1 MNPFRLLLFRLRSL
15 ILTPAFLVLLLA
27 LPVAALLI
35 PAVVSYDTGVDDT
48 VAAGYIVI
56 DEDEE
61 VVAFDDYADDIEAF
75 TAILDHGNP
84 DSLFSFKGFEDM
96 NELRAGVVSGDLECA
111 YVIPE
116 DLFERMCKGD
126 KKNLIPVLTSPKSSL
141 TALVSET
148 VYAAVFECVSGP
160 IFLEYLKDDSTIAD
174 AIGDVISEEE
184 VLSEQAAHQQDGSTF
199 SFLYEN
205 TPKAHAVSRNAV
217 LLSPLKGLLAVIILL
232 AGFTGAL
239 TYYNA
244 AENPLYARFSVR
256 VVMILSPMLL
266 SSLLAFLCIIFIPGL
281 VEGNIFAEL
290 IRLIFYQLICLV
302 FLLLITTLIKGRS
315 VIYAFMPVYLLSCLI
330 FSPVFIDL
338 GQFIPMMRGLKW
350 VFMSSFYLMK

>member
-1 MNPFRLLLFRLRSL
+1 MNPFRLLLYRLRSL

-27 LPVAALLI
+27 LPVAAVLI

-48 VAAGYIVI
+48 VAAGYIIV
-56 DEDEE
+56 DDEE
-61 VVAFDDYADDIEAF
+61 EAVPISDLKDDIEQL
-75 TAILDHGNP
+75 TAILDHGDP

-111 YVIPE
+111 YIIPE
-116 DLFERMCKGD
+116 DLFDRLRAGD
-126 KKNLIPVLTSPKSSL
+126 KKNLIPILTSPKSSM

-148 VYAAVFECVSGP
+148 VYAAIFECVSGP
-160 IFLEYLKDDSTIAD
+160 VFLDYLKEESAIAD
-174 AIGDVISEEE
+174 AIPSLISEEE
-184 VLSEQAAHQQDGSTF
+184 VLNEQAAHQQDGSTF

-244 AENPLYARFSVR
+244 AENPLYARLSVR
-256 VVMILSPMLL
+256 VVMITAPMLL
-266 SSLLAFLCIIFIPGL
+266 CSLLALLCILFIPGL
-281 VEGNIFAEL
+281 MEGNIFIESG
-290 IRLIFYQLICLV
+290 RLILYQIICLA
-302 FLLLITTLIKGRS
+302 FLLLITTLIRGRS

-338 GQFIPMMRGLKW
+338 GQFIPMMRTLKW
-350 VFMSSFYLMK
+350 VFMSSFYLM

>member
-1 MNPFRLLLFRLRSL
+1 MNPIRLLLFRLRSL

-27 LPVAALLI
+27 LPVAATLI

-48 VAAGYIVI
+48 IAAGYIII
-56 DEDEE
+56 DDEE
-61 VVAFDDYADDIEAF
+61 EPIAFDDYADDMAAL
-75 TAILDHGNP
+75 TSILDHGDP
-84 DSLFSFKGFEDM
+84 DSLFSFKGFEEM

-111 YVIPE
+111 YVIPA
-116 DLFERMCKGD
+116 DLFDRMRDGD

-148 VYAAVFECVSGP
+148 VYAAIFDCLSGP
-160 IFLEYLKDDSTIAD
+160 IFLDYLKDRSALAD
-174 AIGDVISEEE
+174 VTPDLISEEE
-184 VLSEQAAHQQDGSTF
+184 VLREQAAHQQDGSTF

-205 TPKAHAVSRNAV
+205 TPKSHAVSRNAV

-244 AENPLYARFSVR
+244 AENPLYARLSVR
-256 VVMILSPMLL
+256 VVMILAPMLL
-266 SSLLAFLCIIFIPGL
+266 CSLLAFLCIIFIPGL
-281 VEGNIFAEL
+281 AEGNIFAEL
-290 IRLIFYQLICLV
+290 GRLILYQLICLA
-302 FLLLITTLIKGRS
+302 FLLLITTLIRGRS

-338 GQFIPMMRGLKW
+338 GQFIPMMRTLKW
-350 VFMSSFYLMK
+350 VFMSSFYLM